1 MDERWIWLLRKPGLA
16 HHGTLSAAWLVGAL
30 FTGSASL
37 APLFGAQR
45 TRLRVRLDRS
55 IRPDE
60 GRNGVFVFLRETPM
74 IRAGRKVL
82 AMLLIVTITSLTLP
96 NPAQA
101 AMVGTDSALSV
112 EMADDRTR
120 IASLADRAEVQ
131 AQLAAYGVSAADVR
145 ARVAA
150 MTDEEAASLATDID
164 DQPAG
169 GIIGAIVLVFLVLL
183 ITDILGYTKIFPF
196 TRPIQK

>member
-1 MDERWIWLLRKPGLA
+1 
-16 HHGTLSAAWLVGAL
+16 
-30 FTGSASL
+30 
-37 APLFGAQR
+37 
-45 TRLRVRLDRS
+45 
-55 IRPDE
+55 
-60 GRNGVFVFLRETPM
+60 M
-74 IRAGRKVL
+74 IRAARKLL
-82 AMLLIVTITSLTLP
+82 AMLLVVPIAGLALP

-101 AMVGTDSALSV
+101 AMVGTDWVLSA

-120 IASLADRAEVQ
+120 IARLIDRAEVQ
-131 AQLAAYGVSAADVR
+131 AQLAAYGVSAADVQ

-150 MTDEEAASLATDID
+150 MTDEEAASLAASID
-164 DQPAG
+164 DYPAG